1 MPAKTATIP
10 KIRLRVIGSPTSCV
24 PSNPAATGLSRNPS
38 NLEPEQWTTLRRVLD
53 IIQAGTFN
61 GGIRD
66 D

>member
-1 MPAKTATIP
+1 
-10 KIRLRVIGSPTSCV
+10 
-24 PSNPAATGLSRNPS
+24 LSRNPS